1 MKKNILLLSLCTL
14 LVLSFTGCGASGDS
28 QNPTEAA
35 GPIAPVIAESLVPT
49 ECPESGSADDLAIS
63 IGNEAVCSLNSVQFS
78 LSLPETWNYEIRSID
93 ETTTDAIVFWNIT
106 YPEDTFT
113 LIYAPVPGICGTGV
127 TSEEITLP
135 DSGLN
140 GWKHTEIY
148 QTEQKYWI
156 YITLSDPDIP
166 LQGNTLQLES
176 TLPLADWYTLESDFN
191 RILETIRL
199 QYTDFETPV
208 TQDTPIS
215 PAETP

>member
-35 GPIAPVIAESLVPT
+35 GPIAPVISEFLAPT
-49 ECPESGSADDLAIS
+49 ECPESGAEDDLAIA
-63 IGNEAVCSLNSVQFS
+63 IGSEALCDLGSVRFS
-78 LSLPETWNYEIRSID
+78 LSLPETWDYEIRNV
-93 ETTTDAIVFWNIT
+93 T
-106 YPEDTFT
+106 
-113 LIYAPVPGICGTGV
+113 
-127 TSEEITLP
+127 TSEKITLP

-148 QTEQKYWI
+148 RAEQKYWI

-191 RILETIRL
+191 RIFETIRL
-199 QYTDFETPV
+199 QYTDFETPGA
-208 TQDTPIS
+208 QDALLS
-215 PAETP
+215 PAETPSFPEMPCLSSTSVP